1 MTKRATKKDAY
12 PDTSDL
18 AFPIKYCR
26 HIRLVSVNSDLRSKT
41 LILVHMR
48 CAPYRAASAIVE
60 FVGKRKGKGKKLLP
74 LEIAQVPLRGR
85 EVLQST
91 SEVHAMLLPAPAPP
105 RATRRRPSPG
115 GYGTSTREPAF
126 AYRMPPAYAA

>member
-26 HIRLVSVNSDLRSKT
+26 HIRLVSVTSDLRSKT

-48 CAPYRAASAIVE
+48 CAPYRFLYTCGARRTE
-60 FVGKRKGKGKKLLP
+60 LHLRLLNLWGKGKEKEKSFYL
-74 LEIAQVPLRGR
+74 
-85 EVLQST
+85 
-91 SEVHAMLLPAPAPP
+91 
-105 RATRRRPSPG
+105 
-115 GYGTSTREPAF
+115 
-126 AYRMPPAYAA
+126 